1 MPFSRQFFLVAF
13 SIGFAMSAGCS
24 SGRYPVN
31 GVVHYADGVPVDAGT
46 VVAEA
51 LIDGELVGLQ
61 ANIEKDGTF
70 RLGGITPGD
79 GALPGSY
86 RVAVMSPTIS
96 DAELSTGKTPGVDGK
111 YASFKTSGITFEVK
125 PETNKLDI
133 EVSKPK
139 KK

>member
-1 MPFSRQFFLVAF
+1 
-13 SIGFAMSAGCS
+13 MSAGCS

-31 GVVHYADGVPVDAGT
+31 GVVHYADGVSVDAGT

-70 RLGGITPGD
+70 QLGGITPGD
-79 GALPGSY
+79 GAFPGNY

-96 DAELSTGKTPGVDGK
+96 DAEASTGKTPAVDGK
-111 YASFKTSGITFEVK
+111 YSSFKTSGITFEVK
-125 PETNKLDI
+125 PEKNKLDI

>member
-1 MPFSRQFFLVAF
+1 MLISRRFFLVAL
-13 SIGFAMSAGCS
+13 SIGFAISCGCS

-51 LIDGELVGLQ
+51 SIDGELVGLQ

-70 RLGGITPGD
+70 QLGGVTPGD
-79 GALPGSY
+79 GAFPGSY

-96 DAELSTGKTPGVDGK
+96 DAETSKGKTPAVDGK
-111 YASFKTSGITFEVK
+111 FSRFETSGITFEVK
-125 PETNKLDI
+125 PEKNKLDI

-139 KK
+139 MK